1 MGLFNRQVKKK
12 TTNGKGAP
20 SGNGHAGNGHET
32 NGHDTNGHDDVKADA
47 NGENGSE
54 LFQVKTSQ
62 SMPERLLDIAKDKSP
77 HSIKELIPWLE
88 NARDNPAGRAA
99 LIEKTKQVAWQ
110 QADNTVRAVTAG
122 MGIADTRA
130 FFRGDPAIEK
140 PNPRYKVH
148 VNAFFAH
155 IRPKYYE
162 KSSTKFSHTWGLGYL
177 SFYMFMLE
185 TITGVILMV
194 FYTPSDRR
202 AYEDIVK
209 IMSTVPFGQLMRDLH
224 RVGAELMVLIV
235 VLHMTRVFL
244 TGSFKPPRS
253 FTWLTGVVL
262 LILTFAL
269 SFSGYLLPWD
279 QLAYWAVTIGT
290 SMAKSVPP
298 KEIVGYFSNLIM
310 RGGDTI
316 NQNGLLR
323 FYLMH
328 VFALPAITLIFIS
341 VHYYRVARTH
351 GISVPAGEEESP
363 DPAVRKAAKERI
375 DYLPELF
382 TRELLWAGITTFL
395 VVVYS
400 AWVFHAPL
408 QEHSDPLRTPLH
420 TTAPWYF
427 LWIQGLLK
435 DAFVLPAIRA
445 LDQGLLFAASY
456 AGMDMP
462 PGSTILV
469 PLYDSPAWQGV
480 IIPTLIIP
488 AIFLGIPYINEW
500 WEKFWGTKP
509 SRQLFK
515 NRKGTVVVAVIST
528 IFMMVIWYQG
538 TPFYGVTA
546 PPSVEI
552 GQMFMPEEGVLPP
565 VPLVPDDWG
574 AVRRLGYEN
583 LIDGEYD
590 LANYPVP
597 LATYTEFERL
607 LSAMQQELM
616 RRGNLWQ
623 EGNLTRGLPNPSG
636 TFTVEQ
642 WQENGLK
649 RIELS
654 VRWDKMTPS
663 DTGVYNRAIYL
674 HRDSLYK

>member
-12 TTNGKGAP
+12 TTNGNGAK
-20 SGNGHAGNGHET
+20 NGQGANGQ
-32 NGHDTNGHDDVKADA
+32 DTNGHGDGRAET
-47 NGENGSE
+47 NGETSGE
-54 LFQVKTSQ
+54 LFEVRTSQ
-62 SMPERLLDIAKDKSP
+62 SLPERILDVAKEKSP
-77 HSIKELIPWLE
+77 HAIKELIPWIE
-88 NARDNPAGRAA
+88 KARESDEGRTE
-99 LIEKTKQVAWQ
+99 LIEKTKEVAWQ

-130 FFRGDPAIEK
+130 FFRGDPPLEK
-140 PNPRYKVH
+140 PNPRYKIH

-177 SFYMFMLE
+177 SAYMFFLE

-202 AYEDIVK
+202 AYEDIIK
-209 IMSTVPFGQLMRDLH
+209 IMAAVPFGQLMRDIH

-244 TGSFKPPRS
+244 TGSFKPPRT

-328 VFALPAITLIFIS
+328 VFALPAITLVLIS

-351 GISVPAGEEESP
+351 GISIPAGEEESP

-382 TRELLWAGITTFL
+382 TRELLWAAIATFL

-408 QEHSDPLRTPLH
+408 QEHSDPLHTPLH

-445 LDQGLLFAASY
+445 VDASLIY
-456 AGMDMP
+456 SAQMIGIDMP
-462 PGSTILV
+462 AGSTIIV
-469 PLYDSPAWQGV
+469 PFYDSPAWQGV
-480 IIPTLIIP
+480 IIPTMIIP
-488 AIFLGIPYINEW
+488 ALFLGVPYINEW

-515 NRKGTVVVAVIST
+515 NRKGTVVVAVVST

-546 PPSVEI
+546 PPAVEV
-552 GQMFMPEEGVLPP
+552 GQTFMPEEGVLPP

-574 AVRRLGYEN
+574 PVRRLGYDN
-583 LIDGEYD
+583 LQVGEFV
-590 LANYPVP
+590 LAEYPVP
-597 LATYTEFERL
+597 LTSFTEFERL
-607 LSAMQQELM
+607 LSSMQQEIA
-616 RRGNLWQ
+616 RRDKLWQ
-623 EGNLTRGLPNPSG
+623 EGDHEHGLPNPTG
-636 TFTVEQ
+636 VLHIVQ
-642 WQENGLK
+642 WQQDLK
-649 RIELS
+649 RIELQ
-654 VRWDKMTPS
+654 VRWDPAIVTPT
-663 DTGVYNRAIYL
+663 DEGKFDRVIFL
-674 HRDSLYK
+674 HRDSIYK